1 MRILNVSYSDLFGGA
16 AKSSYRIHSSFNSIG
31 GNFKSEMLVV
41 KKLSKDHNVITL
53 NKPIVKLLFKIKN
66 YIGMFFSKIDNNKY
80 PTSYNFFNSPFVN
93 MINHSNYDLINL
105 HWINAETLSL
115 NDVINIKKP
124 YIITLHDMWWI
135 CGTEH
140 YLHYNDNRWRE
151 GIFRNFYSDYNFKK
165 KLKICPLAIVCPS
178 KWLMRIVKKSPLY
191 VNSKIV
197 NIAYP
202 INQDIFYPQ
211 KINLVKKFNLKK
223 NKKIKI
229 FFVVFGDSN
238 DKRKGIDLLV
248 KSLNLLDKDKFEL
261 VVVSKKFFDINSAKF
276 KIHKLE
282 YINLDK
288 DLSKIYNLCD
298 IVVITSRI
306 DNLPNVAL
314 EAQSCGKPLVGYN
327 VGGISDIVK
336 NNINGFLI
344 KPFDF
349 TEFAKKLN
357 VLITNKDKRKIFS
370 KNALKAK
377 KNWSENYIKKKY
389 KNFLLNLK

>member
-1 MRILNVSYSDLFGGA
+1 MKILNISYSDLFGGA
-16 AKSSYRIHSSFNSIG
+16 AISSYRIHKNINSIRR
-31 GNFKSEMLVV
+31 NFTSKMLVV
-41 KKLSKDHNVITL
+41 KKLSKDPNVITY

-66 YIGMFFSKIDNNKY
+66 YIGIFFSQVDNNKN
-80 PTSYNFFNSPFVN
+80 PTSYNFFNSPFLD
-93 MINHSNYDLINL
+93 MINHSNYDIINL

-115 NDVINIKKP
+115 NDVVNIKKP

-140 YLHYNDNRWRE
+140 YLDYNDNRWKE

-165 KLKICPLAIVCPS
+165 KQKIDPLAIVCPS

-191 VNSKIV
+191 NKSKVV
-197 NIAYP
+197 NIPYP

-211 KINLVKKFNLKK
+211 KVDLIKKLKLKK

-229 FFVVFGDSN
+229 FFAVFGDAKN
-238 DKRKGIDLLV
+238 KRKGIDLLV
-248 KSLNLLDKDKFEL
+248 NSLNLLNKNEFEL
-261 VVVSKKFFDINSAKF
+261 VVASNNKFEIGSGEFTIKNLGYINSEK
-276 KIHKLE
+276 
-282 YINLDK
+282 N
-288 DLSKIYNLCD
+288 LSKIYSLCD

-327 VGGISDIVK
+327 VGGISDIIK

-344 KPFDF
+344 KPFDY

-357 VLITNKDKRKIFS
+357 ILITNKNKRQIFS
-370 KNALKAK
+370 KNALNTK
-377 KNWSENYIKKKY
+377 KKWSENEIKKKY
-389 KNFLLNLK
+389 KNLLLNLK